1 MTRLTLALLCL
12 VAPASAGLRAEAP
25 PAPEGVL
32 AELPVDQTWAGHPV
46 SYALLTER
54 GHQFIAYYDA
64 DRRITVVG
72 RRLDQSDWTRF
83 HPPGVPFPHRKRASN
98 VTEWDS
104 HNYLALAL
112 DRDGYLHLS
121 GNLHN
126 DPLIYYRSTRPLDV
140 TSLERIDRMTGER
153 EDNTTYPIFFNN
165 TAGDLFFRY
174 RDGGSGNGSD
184 LYNRYD
190 PDTRAWTRVLSV
202 PLLDGEGRRNAY
214 ATQPILGP
222 DGRFHLAWMWR
233 DTPDAATNH
242 TLSYARSADF
252 VRWERSDGTPLPLPI
267 TLATSEVVD
276 PAPVRQ
282 GLINMTFNLGFD
294 HDHRPV
300 VVYHRYDEAGKS
312 QAYAARPG
320 PASSAWEIVRVS
332 DWDFRWAFGGGG
344 SLTAEVTLGSAQ
356 PRADGR
362 LLVDFATTH
371 SAGSGRWVLDSATL
385 RPLETLPPPASVLP
399 PSLAAPRGAFPGL
412 EVQTAVSRLEGRRWV
427 LRWETLPRNRDR
439 PRPVAPPPSALRLY
453 ELPDADTGAATR
465 IGS

>member
-1 MTRLTLALLCL
+1 MKRLALVLLCL
-12 VAPASAGLRAEAP
+12 AAPVSATLRAAETPP
-25 PAPEGVL
+25 PAVL
-32 AELPVDQTWAGHPV
+32 AELPVDDTWAGHPV

-64 DRRITVVG
+64 ERRITVVG
-72 RRLDQSDWTRF
+72 RRLDQSTWTRF
-83 HPPGVPFPHRKRASN
+83 HPPGIHFPHRKRASN
-98 VTEWDS
+98 VTDWDS

-112 DRDGYLHLS
+112 DRDGHLHLS

-126 DPLIYYRSTRPLDV
+126 DPLIYYRSSRPLDV
-140 TSLERIDRMTGER
+140 TALERIDRMTGER
-153 EDNTTYPIFFNN
+153 ENDTTYPVFFNN
-165 TAGDLFFRY
+165 IAGDLFFRY

-184 LYNRYD
+184 IYNRYD
-190 PDTRAWTRVLSV
+190 PDTRSWSRVLST

-252 VRWERSDGTPLPLPI
+252 VHWERSDGTPLPLPI
-267 TLATSEVVD
+267 TLATGEVVD
-276 PAPVRQ
+276 PTPVRQ

-294 HDHRPV
+294 HAHRPI

-312 QAYAARPG
+312 QAYAARPR
-320 PASSAWEIVRVS
+320 PETTWEIVRIS

-344 SLTAEVTLGSAQ
+344 SLTAEVTLGAAS
-356 PRADGR
+356 PRPDGR
-362 LLVDFATTH
+362 LLVDYSTTH
-371 SAGSGRWVLDSATL
+371 AAGAGRWVLDADTL
-385 RPLETLPPPASVLP
+385 LPISSLPPPDPVLP
-399 PSLAAPRGAFPGL
+399 TELAAPRGDFPGL
-412 EVQTAVSRLEGRRWV
+412 EVQSVVSRHEGRRWV

-439 PRPVAPPPSALRLY
+439 PRTSAPPPSSLRLY
-453 ELPDADTGAATR
+453 ELPDADTGGAVR